1 MKRIALVLIFT
12 LYVPLVFSSCYD
24 SKEIDETGYVI
35 ALGINNGLFTFQL
48 ASPLKMLEGGDN
60 NEEKGTEPP
69 KDKDIYVIKGENS
82 TVVNLSVKSEN
93 IYEALAIL
101 NNRLSKK
108 VDLSH
113 LKIVVFS
120 KYVAQNGIKEYIDF
134 LQNQRE
140 IRPNTNLAVAENP
153 QSFLTKLKP
162 QLEMSTAKYYE
173 LTNKTYNNN
182 FSVTKTIR
190 EFLNEIPNGTTVLPV
205 GTDTEFRGMVFLKDY
220 RIIKEGTPEEC
231 TIYNILSGSTES
243 YYINI
248 DNKEYKIALNKK
260 PKIKTDKNSAKI
272 QLSLDIN
279 SNYNQ
284 IKAKTEKK
292 FLDYIEKHSYPHI
305 EKYIK
310 YSYLVQDSF
319 EKNIDIIP
327 NYKLQIS
334 FTNSYNVS

>member
-1 MKRIALVLIFT
+1 MKKIAVFLIFT
-12 LYVPLVFSSCYD
+12 LFVPLIFTGCYD

-35 ALGINNGLFTFQL
+35 ALGINNGLYTFQL

-60 NEEKGTEPP
+60 NEESSAEPP

-120 KYVAQNGIKEYIDF
+120 KYVAQNGISEYIEF

-153 QSFLTKLKP
+153 QTFLVKLKP
-162 QLEMSTAKYYE
+162 ELEMSTAKYYE
-173 LTNKTYNNN
+173 LTNESYNNN
-182 FSVTKTIR
+182 FSVKKTIR
-190 EFLNEIPNGTTVLPV
+190 EFLNEIPKGTTVLPV

-220 RIIKEGTPEEC
+220 RIIKVGTPEEC
-231 TIYNILSGSTES
+231 TIYNILSGSTDA

-248 DNKEYKIALNKK
+248 DNKEYKISLNKK
-260 PKIKTDKNSAKI
+260 PKVRTDKNNAEI
-272 QLSLDIN
+272 ALSLDVN
-279 SNYNQ
+279 TDYKQ
-284 IKAKTEKK
+284 IKEKIEEK
-292 FLDYIEKHSYPHI
+292 FSDYLNKHGYPHI
-305 EKYIK
+305 EKYQK
-310 YSYLVQDSF
+310 YEYLVQDSF
-319 EKNIDIIP
+319 ENSLYASPHYQLKID
-327 NYKLQIS
+327 Y
-334 FTNSYNVS
+334 TNSYNLS

>member
-1 MKRIALVLIFT
+1 MKKIAIGLIFT
-12 LYVPLVFSSCYD
+12 IFVPLVFSGCYD

-35 ALGINNGLFTFQL
+35 ALGINNGLYTFQL

-60 NEEKGTEPP
+60 NEESGTEPP
-69 KDKDIYVIKGENS
+69 KDKDIYVIKGKNS

-153 QSFLTKLKP
+153 QTFLTKLKP
-162 QLEMSTAKYYE
+162 ELEMSTAKYYE

-190 EFLNEIPNGTTVLPV
+190 EFLNEIPSGTTVLPI

-231 TIYNILSGSTES
+231 TIYNMLSGSTDA

-260 PKIKTDKNSAKI
+260 PKIKTDKDSAKI
-272 QLSLDIN
+272 RLSLDIN
-279 SNYNQ
+279 SDYNQ
-284 IKAKTEKK
+284 IKEKTEKK
-292 FLDYIEKHSYPHI
+292 FSDYIKKHGYPHI

-319 EKNIDIIP
+319 ERNIDIIP
-327 NYKLQIS
+327 DYKLQIN